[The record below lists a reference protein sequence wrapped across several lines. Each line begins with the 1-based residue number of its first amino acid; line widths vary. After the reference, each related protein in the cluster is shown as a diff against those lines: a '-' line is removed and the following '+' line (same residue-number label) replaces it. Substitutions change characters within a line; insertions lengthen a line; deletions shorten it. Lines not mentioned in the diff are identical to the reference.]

1 MNEISEAFA
10 ARAAGQRR
18 AGEWAAYTG
27 VAFALEKRKVDA
39 EQALSY
45 MEGHAKT
52 ELINALRT
60 IGQQLRP

>member
-1 MNEISEAFA
+1 MFEISEAFA

-27 VAFALEKRKVDA
+27 VAFALEKRKIDA

-45 MEGHAKT
+45 ME
-52 ELINALRT
+52 
-60 IGQQLRP
+60 